1 MLTHRNVVANLCQIN
16 GAEAFDGFQERDRI
30 LAVLP
35 LFHIYG
41 MVVVLKLGLYEIWIA
56 WSPGC

>member
-16 GAEAFDGFQERDRI
+16 GAEAFGGFQERDRI

-35 LFHIYG
+35 CFTFT
-41 MVVVLKLGLYEIWIA
+41 A
-56 WSPGC
+56 WWSS